1 MIPFIDLKRQYKEI
15 EEEILSA
22 IKKVFEKGRF
32 ILGEEV
38 SVFEEEFS
46 HYCGVRYGVGVDS
59 GTDALQLALKAVGV
73 GEGDEVITVAH
84 SFIATALAISQTGA
98 KPLFVDIDPETYTMD
113 PNALEQFLRHRKK
126 KGERQKIK
134 AILPVHLYGHPAE
147 MDAIMDI
154 ADRYQLTLI
163 EDACQAHGAEYQGR
177 KVGSFG
183 LLSCFSFYPTKNLG
197 GYGDGG
203 MVVTDDKKL
212 FEKLRLLRCYGE
224 KRKYEHVLKGGNNR
238 LDEIQAA
245 ILRVKLK
252 YLDQWNE
259 ERRKRVLIYK
269 KMLEHT
275 GVICPTEKEQAKHV
289 YHLFVI
295 RTKKRN
301 PLQTFLKEKGIGTLI
316 HYPIPIHLQK
326 AFRELGYRRGDL
338 PLTEQYA
345 REVLSLPF
353 FPEMTES
360 EIEGVATQIKTF
372 TRAEVT
378 PACRPRSRPRAG
390 QAGTNHENCQVLSS
404 PLTGE
409 D

>member
-1 MIPFIDLKRQYKEI
+1 MIPFIDLTRQYKRI
-15 EEEILSA
+15 EEEILA
-22 IKKVFEKGRF
+22 ATKKVYEKGRF

-38 SVFEEEFS
+38 SAFEEEFS
-46 HYCGVRYGVGVDS
+46 RYCGIRFGVGVNS
-59 GTDALQLALKAVGV
+59 GTDALQLALKAAEI
-73 GEGDEVITVAH
+73 GEGDEVITVAN

-98 KPLFVDIDPETYTMD
+98 KPLFTDIDPETYTMD
-113 PNALEQFLRHRKK
+113 PNALEHLLRHRKK
-126 KGERQKIK
+126 KGKGQKIK

-147 MDAIMDI
+147 MDAVMDI
-154 ADRYQLTLI
+154 ANRYHLAVI

-183 LLSCFSFYPTKNLG
+183 LLSCLSFYPTKNLG

-203 MVVTDDKKL
+203 MVVTNDKKL
-212 FEKLRLLRCYGE
+212 FEKLKLLRCYGE

-252 YLDQWNE
+252 YLDRWNE

-269 KMLEHT
+269 RMLERT
-275 GVICPTEKEQAKHV
+275 EVICPIEKEQAKHV

-295 RTKKRN
+295 RSKKRN
-301 PLQTFLKEKGIGTLI
+301 ALHTFLEEKGIATLI

-338 PLTEQYA
+338 PLTEQYS

-360 EIEGVATQIKTF
+360 EMEEVATQIKSF
-372 TRAEVT
+372 TRT
-378 PACRPRSRPRAG
+378 K
-390 QAGTNHENCQVLSS
+390 VLCE
-404 PLTGE
+404 P
-409 D
+409 

>member
-1 MIPFIDLKRQYKEI
+1 MVPFFDLTRQYKRI

-22 IKKVFEKGRF
+22 TKRVYEKGRF

-203 MVVTDDKKL
+203 MVVTNDKKL

-269 KMLEHT
+269 KMLEHR
-275 GVICPTEKEQAKHV
+275 GVICPTEKGQAKHV

-378 PACRPRSRPRAG
+378 PACR